1 MKFELDRQT
10 KNDLEIF
17 NSEDNSILSYY
28 DMTKTKGGKNCLF
41 EIMNTPLSDISKI
54 KNRRDSI
61 QFIYNSDFKLSI
73 NYNQLEYIDYYLKLG
88 TTPLSDNIFSAL
100 INHLTYKVRPNND
113 YYLITK
119 GIEQLL
125 LLFKTLDNTLQ
136 LDLENYPELLKKEIK
151 TINNLIKSP
160 FLNTYIHSNVPLTFS
175 DINKLDAFLRNSHF
189 KALENAIAA
198 VYTIDAFISVADA
211 ARKNNLTF
219 PVYVDTKTPELQ
231 VTGLF
236 HPLLKKAKSYDFE
249 INKNSNMVFLTGPNM
264 AGKSTF
270 LKSIGLS
277 VFISHLG
284 FPVPA
289 TAMTT
294 SVYNGVVS
302 TINLSDNLNKGLS
315 HFYTEV
321 KRVKETALKLKENK
335 NLLVIFDELFRGTNV
350 KDAADA
356 SLLIIDS
363 FSKIK
368 KSTFFVSTHITE
380 VASELSN
387 ADSIQFKCFNS
398 QLVNNTPVYD
408 YKLKDGISHERL
420 GLLIVKNEK
429 IVEILESIK

>member
-17 NSEDNSILSYY
+17 NSRDNSIHSYY
-28 DMTKTKGGKNCLF
+28 DMTKTKGGKNCLY
-41 EIMNTPLSDISKI
+41 EIMNNPLSNISKI
-54 KNRRDSI
+54 KNRRDII
-61 QFIYNSDFKLSI
+61 QFFYNSDFRLSI
-73 NYNQLEYIDYYLKLG
+73 NYNQLEYIEHYLKLG
-88 TTPLSDNIFSAL
+88 TTPLNANIFSSL
-100 INHLTYKVRPNND
+100 INHLTYKIRPNND

-125 LLFKTLDNTLQ
+125 LLFKELNNTLQ
-136 LDLENYPELLKKEIK
+136 IDLENCPELLNKEIK
-151 TINNLIKSP
+151 TINDLIKSP
-160 FLNTYIHSNVPLTFS
+160 FLNTFILSNKPLNFS
-175 DINKLDAFLRNSHF
+175 DINKLDTFLRNSHF
-189 KALENAIAA
+189 HALENLIAS
-198 VYTIDAFISVADA
+198 VYTIDAFISVADT
-211 ARKNNLTF
+211 ARKKNLTF

-231 VTGLF
+231 LTGLY

-249 INKNSNMVFLTGPNM
+249 INKKSNMVFLTGPNM

-289 TAMTT
+289 AAMTT

-380 VASELSN
+380 VASELSG

-429 IVEILESIK
+429 IVEILKSIE